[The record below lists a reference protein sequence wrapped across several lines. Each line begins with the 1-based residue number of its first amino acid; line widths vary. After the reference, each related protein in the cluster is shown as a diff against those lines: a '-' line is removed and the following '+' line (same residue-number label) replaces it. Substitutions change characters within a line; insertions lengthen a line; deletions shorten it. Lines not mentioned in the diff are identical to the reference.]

1 MVEKTWLQR
10 AGENG
15 KTEVNKLARRFLTL
29 AGQANENNRW
39 TRFYA
44 IIFAV
49 VLPGFAPSIQ
59 TERENNTG
67 IFEKKKNTYVVSPP
81 FLVFTAIGGDH
92 SYTNPVSVQFVLHR
106 SQSTA
111 VTRIRLIS
119 ILPNGRD
126 PNIIQ
131 PLLSGSILAA
141 SATRLPLLLFRRICL
156 ALSNLQSPRLR
167 HDLTAS
173 HYSDIRA
180 FRRPC
185 SARSHVLGSNRNVW
199 SPCTV

>member
-67 IFEKKKNTYVVSPP
+67 IFEKKKKHLRRLTSFPRLHCDRRGPLVYKSCIGTVRFTPFSINGRNTHSINIDITERSWSKYYSTVIVRLYSGRLCYAATVIIVSTHLFSSIESTISKVATRPNGVAL
-81 FLVFTAIGGDH
+81 FRH
-92 SYTNPVSVQFVLHR
+92 SRIPSSLQR
-106 SQSTA
+106 S
-111 VTRIRLIS
+111 VTRPR
-119 ILPNGRD
+119 
-126 PNIIQ
+126 
-131 PLLSGSILAA
+131 
-141 SATRLPLLLFRRICL
+141 
-156 ALSNLQSPRLR
+156 LQS
-167 HDLTAS
+167 
-173 HYSDIRA
+173 
-180 FRRPC
+180 
-185 SARSHVLGSNRNVW
+185 
-199 SPCTV
+199 